1 MTGRILLAGLTTLAA
16 LACGGGGSDTG
27 LPTGNTGGG
36 DITVGNNF
44 FTPTSFSV
52 APGGTVTWDW
62 NSSGVQHNVTFDDGE
77 HSDTQGAGQYQ
88 RTFAT
93 AGSYSYHC
101 TIHGAKLMSGT
112 ITVGTGSSSTG
123 DGGGGGGG
131 GGGGSGGGGYG
142 G

>member
-1 MTGRILLAGLTTLAA
+1 MTGRMLLAGLTTLAA
-16 LACGGGGSDTG
+16 LACGGGGSDSG

-44 FTPTSFSV
+44 FNPTSFSV
-52 APGGTVTWDW
+52 APGGTVTWAW
-62 NSSGVQHNVTFDDGE
+62 NSGGTQHNVTFDDGQT
-77 HSDTQGAGQYQ
+77 SGNQGTGQYQ

-93 AGSYSYHC
+93 AGSYAYHC

-112 ITVGTGSSSTG
+112 ITVGTAGGTG
-123 DGGGGGGG
+123 GTGGGGGGG
-131 GGGGSGGGGYG
+131 GGGYG

>member
-1 MTGRILLAGLTTLAA
+1 MTGRMLLAGLTTLAA
-16 LACGGGGSDTG
+16 LACGGGGSDSG
-27 LPTGNTGGG
+27 LPTGNTGG

-52 APGGTVTWDW
+52 APGGTVTWAW
-62 NSSGVQHNVTFDDGE
+62 NSNGTVHNVTFDDGE
-77 HSDTQGAGQYQ
+77 TSGDQGTGQYQ

-93 AGSYSYHC
+93 AGSYAYHC

-112 ITVGTGSSSTG
+112 ITVGTGSGSGGTA
-123 DGGGGGGG
+123 GGGGGGG
-131 GGGGSGGGGYG
+131 GGGGYG